1 MLGTAW
7 EQDFSEN
14 NFLQCRIKSKVTQ
27 WTIIKQ
33 SEKERTMNILQK
45 FGMRTENSKSYKRE
59 VLLPSRWSIDFLKLL
74 VNALA

>member
-1 MLGTAW
+1 MFGTAW

-33 SEKERTMNILQK
+33 SEKERTMNILK
-45 FGMRTENSKSYKRE
+45 KLGMCTENSKYYIRE

-74 VNALA
+74 VNVLA